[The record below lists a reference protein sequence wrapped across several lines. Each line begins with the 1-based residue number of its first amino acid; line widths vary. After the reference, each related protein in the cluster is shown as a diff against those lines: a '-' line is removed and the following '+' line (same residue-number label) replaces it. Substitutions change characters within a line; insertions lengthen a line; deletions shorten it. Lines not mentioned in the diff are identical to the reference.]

1 MKKLSAIIIAAVLLL
16 AGCADKGFS
25 KDTRISVISRESG
38 SGTRGAFIEL
48 MGIEKKNDA
57 GEKVDYTTKD
67 SQETN
72 STGVMMTS
80 VANNKHSIGYISL
93 GSLNDTVKA
102 LKVDGVE
109 PTAVNIK
116 NGTYKVFRPFNIA
129 TKGEVS
135 EVTQDFIDYIL
146 SKEGQAVVEGKGYL
160 ASVEGESYA
169 GSKPEGKIV
178 IQGSSSVTPVME
190 KLSEEYRKINT
201 NAQIEINQNDST
213 TGMNMAISGS
223 CDIGMASRELKQSE
237 LDAGLKNTVIALD
250 GIAVIVN
257 KDNTATDITSE
268 QVMKIYIG
276 EIKVWNEI
284 IK

>member
-1 MKKLSAIIIAAVLLL
+1 MKKISAIIIAAVLLL

-25 KDTRISVISRESG
+25 KDTNISVISRESG

-80 VANNKHSIGYISL
+80 VSNNKHSIGYISL

-109 PTAVNIK
+109 PTAANIK
-116 NGTYKVFRPFNIA
+116 NGSYKVFRPFNIA

-146 SKEGQAVVEGKGYL
+146 SKEGQAVVEEKGYL
-160 ASVEGESYA
+160 SSVEGQPYA

-237 LDAGLKNTVIALD
+237 LDAGLENTVIALD

>member
-16 AGCADKGFS
+16 AGCADKGFN
-25 KDTRISVISRESG
+25 KDTNISVISRESG

-102 LKVDGVE
+102 LRVDGVE
-109 PTAVNIK
+109 PTAANIK